1 MNMKFGINKTNL
13 SKAFIA
19 RDKEIFADSRDR
31 EKKKRSTKVLKKKS
45 TKVGINHY
53 LKIFTVWTLLAKIKF
68 LTHLKFILTK
78 QLSFKICIFL
88 HLLKQHI
95 RPDLADP

>member
-19 RDKEIFADSRDR
+19 QDKEIFADSRDR

-45 TKVGINHY
+45 TKVSYKSLFEDFHS
-53 LKIFTVWTLLAKIKF
+53 V
-68 LTHLKFILTK
+68 
-78 QLSFKICIFL
+78 
-88 HLLKQHI
+88 
-95 RPDLADP
+95 DLIG

>member
-45 TKVGINHY
+45 TKVGYKSLFEDFHS
-53 LKIFTVWTLLAKIKF
+53 V
-68 LTHLKFILTK
+68 
-78 QLSFKICIFL
+78 
-88 HLLKQHI
+88 
-95 RPDLADP
+95 DLIG

>member
-45 TKVGINHY
+45 TKVMYKSLFEDFHS
-53 LKIFTVWTLLAKIKF
+53 V
-68 LTHLKFILTK
+68 
-78 QLSFKICIFL
+78 
-88 HLLKQHI
+88 
-95 RPDLADP
+95 DLIG

>member
-31 EKKKRSTKVLKKKS
+31 EKKKRS
-45 TKVGINHY
+45 
-53 LKIFTVWTLLAKIKF
+53 LLPAF
-68 LTHLKFILTK
+68 A
-78 QLSFKICIFL
+78 
-88 HLLKQHI
+88 
-95 RPDLADP
+95 LARAERKGPCS